1 MDAYRAALGT
11 VYSSKLPKS
20 NPFWIKVQGIPLH
33 FWTEDIIRLIGQDI
47 RVYEKAEITTLVVRM
62 RVHINGR
69 LPLIKSSVLELS
81 NGEDIT
87 ASLVYEKLDKHC
99 TYCQRLD
106 HENRDCL
113 KAKADKREALIIAV
127 SMADKSQSA
136 SSPGRHPQG
145 NQQRRTN
152 SYTVPEKSEENWNNI
167 KDREDCY
174 SQRSRCDDYHKQGTG
189 NAKVGYGKN
198 IEERTSLRKRFHPYQ
213 HQRDEYHAPSRYHQP
228 RNMIYRE
235 TQRSSQDPLRM
246 PPPPPPVER
255 NERRAD
261 GYREESS
268 ASKVAQPISAR
279 GTPLRNG
286 QLELPREVVDE
297 ALGELREAMTQ
308 YTLCTDPTESAAR
321 KERMR
326 KAEEEGDF
334 EETAIQM
341 ARTALATKAATFEK
355 DRPIESAER
364 IPALLRLGSPILTP
378 AQQGDP

>member
-20 NPFWIKVQGIPLH
+20 NPFWIMVQGIPLH
-33 FWTEDIIRLIGQDI
+33 LWTEDIIRLIGQDI
-47 RVYEKAEITTLVVRM
+47 GVYEKAEITTLVVRM

-113 KAKADKREALIIAV
+113 KAKADKREALTIAV

-167 KDREDCY
+167 KDQEDCY

-198 IEERTSLRKRFHPYQ
+198 IEERT
-213 HQRDEYHAPSRYHQP
+213 
-228 RNMIYRE
+228 
-235 TQRSSQDPLRM
+235 
-246 PPPPPPVER
+246 
-255 NERRAD
+255 
-261 GYREESS
+261 
-268 ASKVAQPISAR
+268 
-279 GTPLRNG
+279 
-286 QLELPREVVDE
+286 
-297 ALGELREAMTQ
+297 
-308 YTLCTDPTESAAR
+308 
-321 KERMR
+321 
-326 KAEEEGDF
+326 
-334 EETAIQM
+334 
-341 ARTALATKAATFEK
+341 
-355 DRPIESAER
+355 
-364 IPALLRLGSPILTP
+364 
-378 AQQGDP
+378 

>member
-1 MDAYRAALGT
+1 
-11 VYSSKLPKS
+11 
-20 NPFWIKVQGIPLH
+20 
-33 FWTEDIIRLIGQDI
+33 
-47 RVYEKAEITTLVVRM
+47 
-62 RVHINGR
+62 
-69 LPLIKSSVLELS
+69 
-81 NGEDIT
+81 
-87 ASLVYEKLDKHC
+87 
-99 TYCQRLD
+99 
-106 HENRDCL
+106 
-113 KAKADKREALIIAV
+113 
-127 SMADKSQSA
+127 
-136 SSPGRHPQG
+136 
-145 NQQRRTN
+145 
-152 SYTVPEKSEENWNNI
+152 
-167 KDREDCY
+167 
-174 SQRSRCDDYHKQGTG
+174 
-189 NAKVGYGKN
+189 
-198 IEERTSLRKRFHPYQ
+198 
-213 HQRDEYHAPSRYHQP
+213 
-228 RNMIYRE
+228 MIYRE

-261 GYREESS
+261 GHREESS

-279 GTPLRNG
+279 GTPLRND

-308 YTLCTDPTESAAR
+308 YTLCADPTESAAC